1 MEMPVLTAAGD
12 KSQVAAHPGEAQAS
26 TEHKRQGR
34 LRGCVVGCGCLLT
47 RGHKWLSPSPEM
59 LHQSLPSG
67 FCHSAF
73 CHQRAELL

>member
-34 LRGCVVGCGCLLT
+34 LWVDRGCLLT
-47 RGHKWLSPSPEM
+47 RGQEWLSLSPEM
-59 LHQSLPSG
+59 LHQSLPSA